1 MVSASSMPAGN
12 EDYADSDDAS
22 QVATPTASSQVLP
35 TSPAATT
42 KELSTEQMP
51 KTSEKLAPEATTT
64 ATTVAPSSRIPS
76 LTTTVTL
83 KPLAGKST
91 NTGLLNQTDDEGEG
105 APPYFGPPGTES
117 FKATSNVSSVPIMT
131 DVNSAYIA
139 PAEASVPA
147 PAAAIQTPAEP
158 PNPSLKTLKAVEGSK
173 ISEKTV
179 TKTTTTIGSP
189 SSRTT
194 SDSTLIPPAGTSP
207 SASVDDDE
215 GSPPSFGPPGS
226 TTSAKSTGNPTKIP
240 ANSKI
245 RAGEVSRQRSKTLA
259 GGTRVRW
266 ALQEIPL
273 PYR

>member
-1 MVSASSMPAGN
+1 MVPASSMPAGN

-22 QVATPTASSQVLP
+22 QVATPTPTAPSQVLP

-42 KELSTEQMP
+42 EELSTEQMP
-51 KTSEKLAPEATTT
+51 KTNEKLAPEATTT
-64 ATTVAPSSRIPS
+64 VVPSSRIPS

-83 KPLAGKST
+83 KPPAGRST
-91 NTGLLNQTDDEGEG
+91 STGLLNQTDDEGEG

-147 PAAAIQTPAEP
+147 PAAAIQTPAAP
-158 PNPSLKTLKAVEGSK
+158 PNPSLKTLKAVESSK
-173 ISEKTV
+173 VSEKTV
-179 TKTTTTIGSP
+179 TKATTTIGSP

-194 SDSTLIPPAGTSP
+194 PDATLIPPAGTSP
-207 SASVDDDE
+207 SESVDDDE

-226 TTSAKSTGNPTKIP
+226 TTSAKSTGNPVKIP

-259 GGTRVRW
+259 RGTRVRW